1 MLTDKQSLLFC
12 GLLVGGI
19 FVCGMLD
26 ILDNFLVLTILTII
40 FLAIIINLIT
50 TKTFKVKEEKK
61 GEEFIV
67 EK

>member
-12 GLLVGGI
+12 GLWVGGM
-19 FVCGMLD
+19 FVSGMLD

-50 TKTFKVKEEKK
+50 VKSFKVKEEEKS
-61 GEEFIV
+61 EEIIV
-67 EK
+67 EE

>member
-50 TKTFKVKEEKK
+50 TKTFKVREEENR
-61 GEEFIV
+61 EEIIL
-67 EK
+67 EE